1 MNVIFGIIL
10 VALLILA
17 VRVIWA
23 TGLQLI
29 AVMKAGIALFKQQ
42 WTIRSLPTL
51 TPISR
56 PYLPPR
62 HDWEF
67 IADTVRQEIRQRN
80 IEVNRDLERLDTQ
93 LQAKL
98 KTIELVKVDIQI
110 AKLEQELFKI
120 KPAPALQTA
129 TGRKKSTRSKLQP
142 VTDGDTLSRS
152 TPPQVQQLR
161 AALTCTSTATDE
173 VTGNVRH

>member
-51 TPISR
+51 TP
-56 PYLPPR
+56 
-62 HDWEF
+62 
-67 IADTVRQEIRQRN
+67 
-80 IEVNRDLERLDTQ
+80 
-93 LQAKL
+93 
-98 KTIELVKVDIQI
+98 
-110 AKLEQELFKI
+110 
-120 KPAPALQTA
+120 
-129 TGRKKSTRSKLQP
+129 
-142 VTDGDTLSRS
+142 
-152 TPPQVQQLR
+152 
-161 AALTCTSTATDE
+161 
-173 VTGNVRH
+173 